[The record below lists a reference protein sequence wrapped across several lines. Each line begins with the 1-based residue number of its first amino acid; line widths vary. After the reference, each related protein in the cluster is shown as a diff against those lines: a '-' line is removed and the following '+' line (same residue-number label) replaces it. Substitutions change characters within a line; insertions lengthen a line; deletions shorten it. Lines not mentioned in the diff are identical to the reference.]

1 MNPRTPA
8 IVGTVLV
15 LSEDTLAIGRLAGI
29 MEEFALSV
37 ELCGDV
43 STAADRLKRRKF
55 EAIVV
60 DFSQKH
66 NALAVL
72 EQLRASPSNR
82 TSVAFALTGGTRE
95 TADALRAGASFALE
109 KPLTRDAVSH
119 MLRAAYGLIV
129 RERRRYF
136 RFPIAVPAT
145 LRRKSLPVIHGE
157 TVNVSE
163 RGIALR
169 ASTQLAPGTEGT
181 AEFPLPV
188 PNLRITAESRVC
200 WNDDKG
206 LAGLAFLFLPSAMAS
221 ELQAWL
227 AARLE
232 EQLPRPVTQKFQG
245 GPD

>member
-1 MNPRTPA
+1 MSPRSA
-8 IVGTVLV
+8 GIAGTVLV
-15 LSEDTLAIGRLAGI
+15 VSEDELAIGQLAGI

-43 STAADRLKRRKF
+43 STAMDRLKGRKF

-66 NALAVL
+66 NGIAVL

-82 TSVAFALTGGTRE
+82 TAVAFALTGGTRE
-95 TADALRAGASFALE
+95 TAQALRSGASFALE
-109 KPLTRDAVSH
+109 KPLTHESVSH

-136 RFPIAVPAT
+136 RFPIVVLAT
-145 LRRKSLPVIHGE
+145 LSRKNLPVVYAE
-157 TVNVSE
+157 TVNMSE
-163 RGIALR
+163 RGMALK
-169 ASTQLAPGTEGT
+169 ASTPLSPGTEGT
-181 AEFPLPV
+181 ADFTLPGPPLP
-188 PNLRITAESRVC
+188 ITAESRVC

-221 ELQAWL
+221 DLQAWL

-232 EQLPRPVTQKFQG
+232 EQLPRPVTQKFQA